1 VQSSGGGLSRG
12 ARGGSLRIGNIQYVL
27 WSTRRTCVIKPAS
40 FDYFD
45 PHTLPEAVALLS
57 EYGDDAKIL
66 AGGQSLVPLLNMR
79 LARPKVLVD
88 LNRAADLAYVRLDH
102 DGLAVGAMTRQRTI
116 ERHPAVAEHFP
127 LLRDVVR
134 WIGHS
139 QIRARGTVGGSIAHA
154 DPAAELPAA
163 ALALEASIVVA
174 GPTGTRI
181 VRADDLF
188 LGYLTTCLGPAEII
202 TEVRFPALPASA
214 GWSIQ
219 EVARRTGDFALVGV
233 IAVVDV
239 FAARVRRA
247 RLAYF
252 GVGGRPV
259 RLPSVERLLEDAIPN
274 AATFEAAAHE
284 ACASVATDDDLHASA
299 SYRRDVAGTLTRRA
313 LAAAMAGSPAS
324 QQVGS

>member
-1 VQSSGGGLSRG
+1 
-12 ARGGSLRIGNIQYVL
+12 
-27 WSTRRTCVIKPAS
+27 
-40 FDYFD
+40 
-45 PHTLPEAVALLS
+45 
-57 EYGDDAKIL
+57 
-66 AGGQSLVPLLNMR
+66 M
-79 LARPKVLVD
+79 
-88 LNRAADLAYVRLDH
+88 
-102 DGLAVGAMTRQRTI
+102 
-116 ERHPAVAEHFP
+116 
-127 LLRDVVR
+127 
-134 WIGHS
+134 
-139 QIRARGTVGGSIAHA
+139 GGSIAHA

-247 RLAYF
+247 PARVFWGRRSPRPSA
-252 GVGGRPV
+252 VGRAPARGRDSQRCHLRSGGARGV
-259 RLPSVERLLEDAIPN
+259 RLGLDRRRSARL
-274 AATFEAAAHE
+274 
-284 ACASVATDDDLHASA
+284 SA
-299 SYRRDVAGTLTRRA
+299 SYRRDVAGKLTRRA
-313 LAAAMAGSPAS
+313 LAAAMAGSPAN
-324 QQVGS
+324 QQVGP